1 MIKIFECEQGSET
14 WNQLRCGVPTASDFN
29 KIVNSKGQPS
39 TQREKYLYQLAVER
53 ITKKVEPTY
62 QNGNMFTGKLR
73 ELDARNYYEFCKKVK
88 VKQVGFCLRDKP
100 KCGCSP
106 DSLVSINGGLEIKCP
121 LGTTHVQYLLDN
133 RLAVEYIP
141 QVQGSL
147 FVTGRD
153 WWDFMSHYPDM
164 RPLIVRVKPDKAF
177 QAKLKRELELFC
189 ADLDRLVKRIK

>member
-62 QNGNMFTGKLR
+62 QNGNMSTGKLR

-164 RPLIVRVKPDKAF
+164 RPLIIRVKPDKAF

-189 ADLDRLVKRIK
+189 ADLDRLVRRIK

>member
-1 MIKIFECEQGSET
+1 MS
-14 WNQLRCGVPTASDFN
+14 
-29 KIVNSKGQPS
+29 
-39 TQREKYLYQLAVER
+39 
-53 ITKKVEPTY
+53 
-62 QNGNMFTGKLR
+62 TGKLR

-164 RPLIVRVKPDKAF
+164 RPLIIRVKPDKAF
-177 QAKLKRELELFC
+177 QAKLKRELKLFC
-189 ADLDRLVKRIK
+189 ADLDRLVRRIK